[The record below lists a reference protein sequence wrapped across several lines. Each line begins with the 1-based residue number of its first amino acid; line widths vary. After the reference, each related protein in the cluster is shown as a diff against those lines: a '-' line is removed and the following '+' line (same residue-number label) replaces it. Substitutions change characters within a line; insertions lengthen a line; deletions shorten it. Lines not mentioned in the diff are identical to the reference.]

1 MQIKAS
7 TILDFANFY
16 QKVKSSKMSIKTSY
30 KLAKLATAIE
40 AEVAFYREKLQTIIQ
55 TYGEFDENGQ
65 IIQIENGNG
74 VKIKPGSEVECAGA
88 IRELENLEVTLPDIT
103 FELDEFDNIELT
115 PEEIVSIIPF
125 INE

>member
-1 MQIKAS
+1 MQIKAQA
-7 TILDFANFY
+7 ILDFANFY

-40 AEVAFYREKLQTIIQ
+40 AEVVFYREKLQTIIQ

-88 IRELENLEVTLPDIT
+88 IQELENLEVTLPDINFT
-103 FELDEFDNIELT
+103 LEEFDNIELS
-115 PEEIVSIIPF
+115 PEEICSIIPF
-125 INE
+125 ITE

>member
-1 MQIKAS
+1 MLEKTLS
-7 TILDFANFY
+7 EDELNSRKFGKF
-16 QKVKSSKMSIKTSY
+16 SSNGG
-30 KLAKLATAIE
+30 L
-40 AEVAFYREKLQTIIQ
+40 V
-55 TYGEFDENGQ
+55 YGEFDENGQ

-74 VKIKPGSEVECAGA
+74 VKIKSGSEVECAGA

-115 PEEIVSIIPF
+115 PEEIISIIPF